1 MPQVSLYIDQV
12 LYMEI
17 KIIAEKKNTSISRVV
32 NGMIKENIDNSWP
45 EGYFDLVGSLKDDD
59 DPIELPKELPWS
71 LDAPRRKP

>member
-32 NGMIKENIDNSWP
+32 NGMIKENVENSWP
-45 EGYFDLVGSLKDDD
+45 DEFFDSLGTIDDETFD
-59 DPIELPKELPWS
+59 VPEELPWA
-71 LDAPRRKP
+71 LDSPREII